1 VSQELIEGEDF
12 YYDENGMTVFT
23 QQYHLKKG
31 YCCGYGCR
39 HCPYE
44 YINVAE
50 PRKSMLLQESSQ
62 QPPAPSS
69 TSY

>member
-1 VSQELIEGEDF
+1 
-12 YYDENGMTVFT
+12 MTVFT

-31 YCCGYGCR
+31 YCCGHGCR